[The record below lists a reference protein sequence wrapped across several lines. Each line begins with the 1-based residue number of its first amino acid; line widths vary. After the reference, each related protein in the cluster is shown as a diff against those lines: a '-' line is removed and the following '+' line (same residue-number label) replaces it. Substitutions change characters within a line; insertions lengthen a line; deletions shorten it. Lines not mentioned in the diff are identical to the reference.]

1 MPFDGKASLVI
12 LNESGAIKNIIAE
25 NQVFQK
31 GNVKIHKTNLQKVK
45 GNAILIIDGAIAGRM
60 EL

>member
-1 MPFDGKASLVI
+1 
-12 LNESGAIKNIIAE
+12 
-25 NQVFQK
+25 
-31 GNVKIHKTNLQKVK
+31 VKIHKTNLQKVK